1 MRLFLHKKRK
11 SFIKI
16 LAPIG
21 VSYIT
26 LKLLLLPA
34 QLILLHCGIPDSRV
48 AFVPDYYMSLI
59 KCKFI
64 PPHEKLQKKKLELLF
79 QSKDCKKYILNVL
92 LFLTTQRFSFVYI
105 LQSIKVKD
113 CITYYPSIHPS
124 IICLFI
130 HSSTDAANHPGI
142 RLPPG
147 LGQEGSSLSRGP
159 QTFLFS
165 QLFHHFRV
173 RYWGIPNSMKTQT
186 LTLVWHEGELN
197 LVSRQR
203 THVFV
208 RCLFCFIQLY
218 HTYT

>member
-1 MRLFLHKKRK
+1 MRLFLHKRRK

-113 CITYYPSIHPS
+113 CITYYPSIHHLPVHP
-124 IICLFI
+124 FI
-130 HSSTDAANHPGI
+130 HWCSK
-142 RLPPG
+142 PPRH
-147 LGQEGSSLSRGP
+147 QTPPRSRSRGQQSKQRSP
-159 QTFLFS
+159 DLSLQS
-165 QLFHHFRV
+165 
-173 RYWGIPNSMKTQT
+173 T
-186 LTLVWHEGELN
+186 LSPLSG
-197 LVSRQR
+197 
-203 THVFV
+203 
-208 RCLFCFIQLY
+208 
-218 HTYT
+218 